1 MNSQIIFTGIVIA
14 VIIQRLV
21 ELRISQHH
29 AAKIL
34 AQGGQKHHDNFLP
47 WVKGLQVSWFV
58 AMLLEVWLLDRPL
71 VGGLAAIALL
81 ATLTGQILRY
91 LSMRALGWRWTLSII
106 TLPRAGV
113 VDTGI
118 YRYLRHPN
126 WLGVILEILALPL
139 IHSAY
144 LSAILFSIA
153 NALLLAKRV
162 PAEEQALSLGE
173 SNYQSLFA
181 DRPRFIGMPT
191 PLTFTVRNTSTN
203 HGSH

>member
-1 MNSQIIFTGIVIA
+1 MNSRIIFTGIVIA
-14 VIIQRLV
+14 VIIQRIL
-21 ELRISQHH
+21 ELRISQRH

-58 AMLLEVWLLDRPL
+58 VMLLEVWLLNRPL
-71 VGGLAAIALL
+71 VWGLAAIALL
-81 ATLTGQILRY
+81 GTLAGQILRY
-91 LSMRALGWRWTLSII
+91 LSMRALGWRWTLPII
-106 TLPRAGV
+106 TLPGAGV

-126 WLGVILEILALPL
+126 WLGVILEILAVPL

-144 LSAILFSIA
+144 LSAIVFSIA
-153 NALLLAKRV
+153 NAFLLAKRV
-162 PAEEQALSLGE
+162 VAEEQALSL
-173 SNYQSLFA
+173 SDSHYQSLFA
-181 DRPRFIGMPT
+181 DRPRFLGLPT
-191 PLTFTVRNTSTN
+191 LSTFTVRNTSTH